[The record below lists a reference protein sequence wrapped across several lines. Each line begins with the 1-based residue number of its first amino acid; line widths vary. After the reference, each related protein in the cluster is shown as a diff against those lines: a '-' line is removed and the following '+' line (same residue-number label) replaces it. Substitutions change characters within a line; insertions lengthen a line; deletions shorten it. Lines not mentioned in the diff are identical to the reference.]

1 MNVGHND
8 GMTSPEPG
16 RPAAEPAV
24 PVRRADARRNHGRVF
39 AAALEVFQ
47 QSGLLGTV
55 PQIAER
61 AGVGKATVYRS
72 YATKEELVEAVVG
85 YRLDELERLTAS
97 ALALRDPYDRFRAY
111 VLCLFESL
119 AGDRVLSEALAGG
132 QYGRTSGLLAR
143 LSDLMDEAKTT
154 GPVRADADVVDLRVM
169 LCGMVLQLMRIEDRE
184 PVLWRRYGELTLQ
197 ALRP

>member
-1 MNVGHND
+1 
-8 GMTSPEPG
+8 MTPLETG

-24 PVRRADARRNHGRVF
+24 SLRRADARRNHERVF

-72 YATKEELVEAVVG
+72 YATKEELVDAVVCHQLG
-85 YRLDELERLTAS
+85 ELEQLTAP
-97 ALALRDPYDRFRAY
+97 ALALGDPYDRFQAY
-111 VLCLFESL
+111 VLSFFESL
-119 AGDRVLSEALAGG
+119 AGDRLLSEALADG
-132 QYGRTSGLLAR
+132 QYRRTSGLLTQ
-143 LSDLMDEAKTT
+143 LSDLMNEAKTT
-154 GPVRADADVVDLRVM
+154 GRVRADAGIVDLRVM
-169 LCGMVLQLMRIEDRE
+169 LCGMVLQLMRIGDRD
-184 PVLWRRYGELTLQ
+184 PQLWRRYGELTLQ

>member
-1 MNVGHND
+1 M
-8 GMTSPEPG
+8 
-16 RPAAEPAV
+16 
-24 PVRRADARRNHGRVF
+24 RRADARRNQGRVF

-111 VLCLFESL
+111 VLCLFENL
-119 AGDRVLSEALAGG
+119 AGDRVLSEALADG
-132 QYGRTSGLLAR
+132 QYGRTSGLLAL